1 MKTLE
6 DLYDYTFNKY
16 VFSDSF
22 HLPASISDLRTFTE
36 KLCKDIVQKISQKK
50 GSNFAIAEDPL
61 SLSVLES
68 GSSLHQKSL
77 NQSKALMKN
86 SPIGLDSLSKTF
98 NIINIVVKGTFLA
111 IHFPCIIKLYF

>member
-36 KLCKDIVQKISQKK
+36 KLCKDIVQKVSQKK
-50 GSNFAIAEDPL
+50 GANFAIAEE
-61 SLSVLES
+61 SYWES
-68 GSSLHQKSL
+68 GSSLPQKSP
-77 NQSKALMKN
+77 KACSM
-86 SPIGLDSLSKTF
+86 
-98 NIINIVVKGTFLA
+98 LA
-111 IHFPCIIKLYF
+111 

>member
-50 GSNFAIAEDPL
+50 SANFAIAEDPL
-61 SLSVLES
+61 SLSYWES
-68 GSSLHQKSL
+68 GSSLHQKSS
-77 NQSKALMKN
+77 NQSKALLKN

-98 NIINIVVKGTFLA
+98 NIINIVGKGTFLA
-111 IHFPCIIKLYF
+111 IGFPCIIK